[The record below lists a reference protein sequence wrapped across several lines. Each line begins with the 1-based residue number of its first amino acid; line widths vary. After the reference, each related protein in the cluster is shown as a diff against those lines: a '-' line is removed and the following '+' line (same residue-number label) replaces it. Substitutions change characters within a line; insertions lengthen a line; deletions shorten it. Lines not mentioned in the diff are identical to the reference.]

1 MGKAWSRAG
10 TSVGEGAAVS
20 APPPPPQP
28 VKSGHGHESAEEAG
42 EKAEGVTEAT
52 SQGAFTRQAGH
63 RPDVPG
69 SREPVFVK
77 RTVMGSQ
84 LHLEADI
91 EETSPDSCLS
101 GSWEHD
107 CALHARVIS
116 KWPCLSDC
124 PTSPF
129 RPVPVLAG
137 PSTVS

>member
-1 MGKAWSRAG
+1 MGAWERPGAG
-10 TSVGEGAAVS
+10 PVLQLERVLLC
-20 APPPPPQP
+20 PHPHPPQP

-107 CALHARVIS
+107 CALHA
-116 KWPCLSDC
+116 
-124 PTSPF
+124 
-129 RPVPVLAG
+129 
-137 PSTVS
+137 